1 MEKCWKSRW
10 GKSCEKNSMLVQK
23 KLYVICRYKKVP
35 PRESLKKVWKKF
47 KSEKVEER
55 VWKIFNNLGKRLKL
69 KESLE
74 KNVGKIG
81 EKKLKKNSMLVQNTY
96 VGTIKSHLERGW
108 KKFKKEKVE
117 ERVWKKLKTT
127 WAKS

>member
-1 MEKCWKSRW
+1 
-10 GKSCEKNSMLVQK
+10 MLVQK

-55 VWKIFNNLGKRLKL
+55 VWKIFNNLGKKLKL

-81 EKKLKKNSMLVQNTY
+81 EKKVEKK
-96 VGTIKSHLERGW
+96 IE
-108 KKFKKEKVE
+108 KKV
-117 ERVWKKLKTT
+117 
-127 WAKS
+127 SC